1 MDGGDS
7 NQARRLIDGAVKSRF
22 VAALR
27 RGHDREAA
35 AAQVGFPLHS
45 LYAAR
50 ARDPLFRQAWEWAM
64 DLYAW
69 YAKLGAPLPPAD
81 DGVEVRIAPQGGRPL
96 QRRRMNW
103 VKFNESRQQVF
114 LDHFAGTADEGEAAA
129 KAGVS
134 VHTVHVHM
142 RRNPQFAAARQEAL
156 AHAVALLEA
165 ESVRQRLA
173 AQRRLVDNLNPSGEV
188 TQEFERLMKLLQRWD
203 RRHGGTGPRPRPAM
217 ARQAWTFDTA
227 IVALEKRLL
236 ALGFIKP
243 GDGPDAPDAPEPQA

>member
-1 MDGGDS
+1 MRGIDS
-7 NQARRLIDGAVKSRF
+7 NNVRRLIDGAVKSRF

-27 RGHDREAA
+27 CGRDREVAA
-35 AAQVGFPLHS
+35 AEVGFPLQS

-50 ARDPLFRQAWEWAM
+50 NRDPLFRQAWEWAM

-69 YAKLGAPLPPAD
+69 YEKVGQPLPPAD

-103 VKFNESRQQVF
+103 VKFNESRQQIF
-114 LDHFAGTADEGEAAA
+114 LDHFAGTADEGAAAA
-129 KAGVS
+129 KAGVC
-134 VHTVHVHM
+134 VATVHVHM
-142 RRNPQFAAARQEAL
+142 RRSPEFAAARQEAL

-173 AQRRLVDNLNPSGEV
+173 AQRRLIDNLNPSGEV

-203 RRHGGTGPRPRPAM
+203 RRHGGTGPRPRPAI
-217 ARQAWTFDTA
+217 ARQAWTFETA
-227 IVALEKRLL
+227 IVALEKRML

-243 GDGPDAPDAPEPQA
+243 GEGPDAPEPRA